1 MRIYERFVS
10 GMHIDDQ
17 HDIDPAKTPASAAK
31 SASVAPQDASN
42 YASAPEL
49 AQMVAA
55 VTETEDFRS
64 ELVAD
69 VSRRLAAG
77 AYDTREAVE
86 RTAEAIMKTAD

>member
-10 GMHIDDQ
+10 GMRIDDQ
-17 HDIDPAKTPASAAK
+17 HDIDAARMPASAAK

-55 VTETEDFRS
+55 AAETDEVRLQ
-64 ELVAD
+64 LVAD

-77 AYDTREAVE
+77 IYDTHEAVD
-86 RTAEAIMKTAD
+86 RTAEAILTSSD